1 MMYALTIRS
10 PVARGRLLEIK
21 APELPNPY
29 KLITAKQIPGEN
41 RLAYFSIPI
50 LAETS
55 LSYAGQPVAIIVGPE
70 RTILEDIAANTE
82 IITEEEEPSFFDA
95 EAEKHDISISRDIVS
110 GEPDRFFGEGAK
122 IISGSYST
130 GIQEHWYPEA
140 HGALAMPASHIP
152 GDIKKKEAKEE
163 GVLLVYAPSQWPYH
177 VKKSIAGAL
186 GLNSEKVIVQPTC
199 LAAHLDGKI
208 WYPSLIACHAAL
220 SACISGFPVKLML
233 TREEDF
239 LYSPK
244 RNMAK
249 IDIASSI
256 GEKGE
261 ILGSSVK
268 IKLDLGAEGIF
279 EDEII
284 DQTCIGA
291 LGASLSR
298 NFRISCEG
306 IRTNIPSQGPMAGFG
321 LSQGLFAA
329 ERHISHIA
337 DSLGQDPAE
346 WRKQNYSVDK
356 LAIGINLREKAQLAE
371 LIDTAAAMSDY
382 QRKWA
387 SYELLRTRQ
396 REETWKLS
404 SDPVRGIG
412 ISTGFQGTGF
422 LYNNEEGNG
431 NCAAELIL
439 EKDDSLEIKTSEITS
454 GSMEIY
460 RIMAHDILGL
470 MPEMVSFTNTNEVP
484 DSGAGTLSRNT
495 GSIAMLVERC
505 LRTIKKRRS
514 HEALPITIKRS
525 VKPVKEPG
533 WIPGQKIDPEVF
545 GRPGWGAAV
554 VEVEVNPIIL
564 RPRTRGIWLVVDGGR
579 IISLRRAHWALRTGI
594 IQSLDWTCREQ
605 VFYENGKISP
615 ELYRDYTI
623 TSLLEVPPIYV
634 DFIRSD
640 AELPKGIGDIPFC
653 CIPAAYVQAVSQA
666 MDYHFEK
673 IPHNAVDILEAQKL
687 KMTETA

>member
-1 MMYALTIRS
+1 MMYALTLRS
-10 PVARGRLLEIK
+10 PVASGRLIEIK
-21 APELPNPY
+21 TPKLPNPY
-29 KLITAKQIPGEN
+29 KFITAKQIPGEN
-41 RLAYFSIPI
+41 SLAYFPIPV
-50 LAETS
+50 LAES
-55 LSYAGQPVAIIVGPE
+55 RLSYAGQPVAIIVGPE
-70 RTILEDIAANTE
+70 RTMLEELAADTE
-82 IITEEEEPSFFDA
+82 IITEEKEPVFF
-95 EAEKHDISISRDIVS
+95 ETETEKQEISIRRDIVS
-110 GEPDRFFGEGAK
+110 GEPERFFGEGAK

-140 HGALAMPASHIP
+140 HGALAIPAGHAE
-152 GDIKKKEAKEE
+152 DEAA
-163 GVLLVYAPSQWPYH
+163 LLVYAPSQWPYH
-177 VKKSIAGAL
+177 VKKSVAAVL
-186 GLNSEKVIVQPTC
+186 GLSGAKVMLQPTC

-220 SACISGFPVKLML
+220 SAHISGSPVKLMY

-244 RNMAK
+244 RNRAK

-298 NFRISCEG
+298 NFSIKCEG

-356 LAIGINLREKAQLAE
+356 LAIGTSLVEKAPLEE

-382 QRKWA
+382 RRKWA
-387 SYELLRTRQ
+387 SYELLRARQ
-396 REETWKLS
+396 HEETWKLS

-422 LYNNEEGNG
+422 LYNDEEGNG

-439 EKDDSLEIKTSEITS
+439 EKDGSLEIKTSVGTS
-454 GSMEIY
+454 GSIEIFKTL
-460 RIMAHDILGL
+460 AHEILDVA
-470 MPEMVSFTNTNEVP
+470 PEMIRFVNSNEAP
-484 DSGAGTLSRNT
+484 DSGAGTLSRNI
-495 GSIAMLVERC
+495 GSITTLVERC
-505 LRTIKKRRS
+505 LQTMKKRRS
-514 HEALPITIKRS
+514 HEELPITIKRS

-533 WIPGQKIDPEVF
+533 WISGQKIDTEAF
-545 GRPGWGAAV
+545 ARPAWGAAV

-564 RPRTRGIWLVVDGGR
+564 RPRTRGIWLVVDGGK
-579 IISLRRAHWALRTGI
+579 IISMRRAHWTLRTGI
-594 IQSLDWTCREQ
+594 IQALDWASREQ
-605 VFYENGKISP
+605 VYYEDGKIPPS
-615 ELYRDYTI
+615 LYRDYTI
-623 TSLLEVPPIYV
+623 TSLLEVPPIHV

-640 AELPKGIGDIPFC
+640 AEQAKGIGDLPFC
-653 CIPAAYVQAVSQA
+653 CIPAAYIQAVSQA
-666 MDYHFEK
+666 MDYNFKK
-673 IPHNAVDILEAQKL
+673 IPHNAVDILEAVKT
-687 KMTETA
+687 KTTETA